1 MTPHFLVFLALDTMA
16 ERAREAAAHNR
27 LLRYDDGFTFQPATP
42 GLARRSLARA
52 AASVSRGSAALA
64 RRLDEST
71 VEADSSFGTSSL
83 A

>member
-1 MTPHFLVFLALDTMA
+1 MTPQFLVFLALDTMA
-16 ERAREAAAHNR
+16 ERAREAEAHNR
-27 LLRYDDGFTFQPATP
+27 LLRYDDGFAPATP

-64 RRLDEST
+64 RRLDESA
-71 VEADSSFGTSSL
+71 VEADSSFGSSSL

>member
-1 MTPHFLVFLALDTMA
+1 MNPHFLIFLAFDTMA
-16 ERAREAAAHNR
+16 ERARDAEVHHR
-27 LLRYDDGFTFQPATP
+27 LVRYDDGFSVEPATP

-64 RRLDEST
+64 RRLDERT
-71 VEADSSFGTSSL
+71 VEADSSFGSSSL

>member
-1 MTPHFLVFLALDTMA
+1 MTPNFLVYLALDTI
-16 ERAREAAAHNR
+16 EQRAREAEAHNR
-27 LLRYDDGFTFQPATP
+27 LLRYDDGFTTQPATP

-64 RRLDEST
+64 RRLDER
-71 VEADSSFGTSSL
+71 VVDADSSFGSSSL

>member
-16 ERAREAAAHNR
+16 ERAREAEAHNR
-27 LLRYDDGFTFQPATP
+27 LLRFDDGFVYQPATP

-71 VEADSSFGTSSL
+71 VEADSSFGSSSP

>member
-1 MTPHFLVFLALDTMA
+1 MTPTFLVFLALDTIEQRTRDA
-16 ERAREAAAHNR
+16 EAHNR
-27 LLRYDDGFTFQPATP
+27 WLRHDGQLTNLPATP

-64 RRLDEST
+64 RRLDER
-71 VEADSSFGTSSL
+71 VVDGDPSFGSSSL

>member
-1 MTPHFLVFLALDTMA
+1 MTPTHLVFLALDINAQRMRDA
-16 ERAREAAAHNR
+16 EAHNR
-27 LLRYDDGFTFQPATP
+27 FVAYEDAEALESATP

-64 RRLDEST
+64 RRLDERT
-71 VEADSSFGTSSL
+71 VDADAFPGSSSL

>member
-1 MTPHFLVFLALDTMA
+1 MTPSLLLFIALDTIEQRTRDA
-16 ERAREAAAHNR
+16 EAYNR
-27 LLRYDDGFTFQPATP
+27 FMRYDDQWTILPATP

-64 RRLDEST
+64 RRLDERA
-71 VEADSSFGTSSL
+71 VDGDSSFGSSSL